1 MKKELNLLILNE
13 TAAVEELLLALQKQ
27 HSAILKNDVF
37 SLEEVVA
44 IIQKCNRSVA
54 SFEFER
60 RKITEDKPMSEI
72 LNSFND
78 SEMEDNVRKIQKLLQ
93 AVIMQKN
100 NNETLIKQGLAFT
113 NKILN
118 VLNPDRTAKT
128 YNAYGKVK
136 K

>member
-1 MKKELNLLILNE
+1 MKEELNLIILKE
-13 TAAVEELLLALQKQ
+13 TAAIEELLLALQQQ
-27 HSAILKNDVF
+27 HEAILKNEVF
-37 SLEEVVA
+37 PLEEVVSL
-44 IIQKCNRSVA
+44 IQKCNRNVA

-60 RKITEDKPMSEI
+60 RKITTGRPMSEI
-72 LNSFND
+72 LNEFND
-78 SEMEDNVRKIQKLLQ
+78 SEMEDKVRNIQKLLQ
-93 AVIMQKN
+93 ATILQKE

-118 VLNPDRTAKT
+118 VLNPDRSAKT